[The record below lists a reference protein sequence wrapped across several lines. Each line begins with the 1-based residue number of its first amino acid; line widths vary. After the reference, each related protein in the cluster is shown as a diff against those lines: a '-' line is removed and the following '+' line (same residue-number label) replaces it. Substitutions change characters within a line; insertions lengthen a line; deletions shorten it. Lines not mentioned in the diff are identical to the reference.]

1 MRIGPNPRGARRAS
15 VESAGIGAGLE
26 PLPPLPER
34 LLAARERKGVD
45 LFRAERDTKIRARYL
60 AALERGEWRE
70 LPGAVY
76 TKGFLRNYALYLG
89 LDPEEILLQWH
100 QERRDPAPGEAAIVV
115 PRAIEAPRPGITI
128 TPGVF
133 AGVLLALAVG
143 AFALYLGMQLFRFA
157 KPPSVEVTDPSVA
170 TVSVDESTS
179 TYVLRGTA
187 SPGASITVIAP
198 GRDAIRGNVDADGF
212 WAIEVELRRGRNQFK
227 VSVTDPETGKQA
239 EAASTLYITVPF
251 PVVLAPTLTVDQ
263 PSEGATFENGAIPV
277 QGTVTNA
284 TSVSVTAT
292 WLGPIGAAASAA
304 PSASP
309 GSGAG
314 PSEAPNVSITPAD
327 DGSFSAPVEL
337 TAGRWNL
344 TITAI
349 GAGEKKVSISRA
361 VTVSYQGVSLVVT
374 ITGGKAWVKV
384 WVDGVVDP
392 SIGTAGKV
400 FSAGKVLT
408 FIGKE
413 SVEVRSGS
421 SGSTY
426 FSLNGT
432 DLGTLGPVGVPQTW
446 LFGLP
451 PQPPVQTQR
460 R

>member
-1 MRIGPNPRGARRAS
+1 M
-15 VESAGIGAGLE
+15 
-26 PLPPLPER
+26 
-34 LLAARERKGVD
+34 
-45 LFRAERDTKIRARYL
+45 LFRSRARYL

-227 VSVTDPETGKQA
+227 VSVTDPETGKIDDA
-239 EAASTLYITVPF
+239 LKTLSGFAVGM
-251 PVVLAPTLTVDQ
+251 PVVI
-263 PSEGATFENGAIPV
+263 EETFPLKCSPEELQQFFAKSKAHASGWIGFYWGSPPEELRKSGTIADAI
-277 QGTVTNA
+277 
-284 TSVSVTAT
+284 
-292 WLGPIGAAASAA
+292 
-304 PSASP
+304 
-309 GSGAG
+309 
-314 PSEAPNVSITPAD
+314 
-327 DGSFSAPVEL
+327 
-337 TAGRWNL
+337 
-344 TITAI
+344 
-349 GAGEKKVSISRA
+349 
-361 VTVSYQGVSLVVT
+361 
-374 ITGGKAWVKV
+374 
-384 WVDGVVDP
+384 
-392 SIGTAGKV
+392 
-400 FSAGKVLT
+400 
-408 FIGKE
+408 
-413 SVEVRSGS
+413 
-421 SGSTY
+421 
-426 FSLNGT
+426 
-432 DLGTLGPVGVPQTW
+432 TLGW
-446 LFGLP
+446 LELFQKGAP
-451 PQPPVQTQR
+451 K
-460 R
+460 